1 MFYTI
6 ADSKLT
12 MTFKVVITHP
22 SIDDDEHTY
31 YGIAFLNPGKVESG
45 KLKYVASENIK
56 KVTLTFSGNPIK
68 VGDKFLAIL
77 VPVNESEITESTT
90 PEFKIGENSA
100 ANVPEVVNF

>member
-1 MFYTI
+1 
-6 ADSKLT
+6 

-22 SIDDDEHTY
+22 SIDDDENTY
-31 YGIAFLNPGKVESG
+31 YGIAGKVESG
-45 KLKYVASENIK
+45 KLKYVASEDIK
-56 KVTLTFSGNPIK
+56 KVTLTFSGSPIK